1 VIVEQVIAG
10 EVLGLPLQSPWGLA
24 AGTDDNVYCVDRGN
38 NRIIKFSRALQ
49 PIRDAGGAGSEA
61 GLLSRPGYAA
71 VDNQLNV
78 WVADEGNQRISRFNS
93 DLLFVDATEFYNA
106 DDPLQFGEPGG
117 VAVSAHGELWA
128 GDRQRNRIAVFT
140 NTGAFDRFVGDFGYA
155 GGQVREPQ
163 GIRADGAGRY
173 YVCDGGNGRVVVYD
187 RYGTM
192 VRTIAHDAWARP
204 KAAAPAG
211 GGLWV
216 LDGAGRVYFCDA
228 RGGILFAAGPMLP
241 GSDSPLREPSDL
253 AVLADGRLL
262 IADTGNNR
270 LLVCR
275 VISDAG

>member
-1 VIVEQVIAG
+1 MRAGAVSVGAAAAAIALSCGGPGGAGDETAAPPAPAGVIVEQVIAG

-128 GDRQRNRIAVFT
+128 GDRQR
-140 NTGAFDRFVGDFGYA
+140 
-155 GGQVREPQ
+155 
-163 GIRADGAGRY
+163 
-173 YVCDGGNGRVVVYD
+173 
-187 RYGTM
+187 
-192 VRTIAHDAWARP
+192 
-204 KAAAPAG
+204 
-211 GGLWV
+211 
-216 LDGAGRVYFCDA
+216 
-228 RGGILFAAGPMLP
+228 
-241 GSDSPLREPSDL
+241 
-253 AVLADGRLL
+253 
-262 IADTGNNR
+262 
-270 LLVCR
+270 
-275 VISDAG
+275 